1 MLSYR
6 RLFLLIDTYGADPLR
21 WPEVQ
26 RSRADELLRISKPAR
41 AHLEAARSLDASIRD
56 AVRMADLQL
65 WAPGDQA
72 AALARVRSLVG
83 SVISVPNHRLQRA
96 AYRPLF
102 PSAGRCAALTLRT
115 RDLGLAV
122 GYSVAI
128 AAGLFVGSAYVAVS
142 TPRNVVAIFQPAL
155 LQVVTD

>member
-1 MLSYR
+1 MLSYKC
-6 RLFLLIDTYGADPLR
+6 LSLLIDTYGADPLR
-21 WPEVQ
+21 WPEVH
-26 RSRADELLRISKPAR
+26 RSRAEELLRISEPAR

-56 AVRMADLQL
+56 AVRMADSQL

-83 SVISVPNHRLQRA
+83 SVISVQNHKLKGA

-102 PSAGRCAALTLRT
+102 LSAGCLAALTLRT
-115 RDLGLAV
+115 RAIGLAF
-122 GYSVAI
+122 GCSLAI
-128 AAGLFVGSAYVAVS
+128 AVGFFVGSDYVAVS
-142 TPRNVVAIFQPAL
+142 TPHNVVAIFQPAL